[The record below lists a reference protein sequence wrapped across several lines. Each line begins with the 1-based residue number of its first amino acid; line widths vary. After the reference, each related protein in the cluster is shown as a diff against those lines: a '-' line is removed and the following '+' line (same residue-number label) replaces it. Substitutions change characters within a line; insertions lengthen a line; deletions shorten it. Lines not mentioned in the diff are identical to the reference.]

1 MRTPTV
7 TIVFVLILL
16 AAGISGCADLQ
27 GAIAKAS
34 AWRDEAQT
42 IQGTLDE
49 QAGSLRTQLAALDPD
64 SPEARQLDADIS
76 LLDAKRAALSAAIA
90 RANLVL
96 EEAHNPSD
104 SLTVLARGVSSWVP
118 APVQGPLVLGAA
130 LLASLA
136 RSRKLKQSSASIV
149 DSIAHVLER
158 DEAFRSLFDAHA
170 DTVRSIQTPV
180 ARKLVDQTQRRRAL
194 VAR

>member
-1 MRTPTV
+1 MRTPTI
-7 TIVFVLILL
+7 TIVFVLIFLT
-16 AAGISGCADLQ
+16 AGITGCTDLQ
-27 GAIAKAS
+27 GAITKAS

-64 SPEARQLDADIS
+64 SPEARQLDTDIS

-170 DTVRSIQTPV
+170 DTVRSIQTPG